1 MLYRYGK
8 HIGKVT
14 EKMDVDRLDQYSDGR
29 TTAAYALEAMEW
41 CLDIGLLNGY
51 GDGTLAPAAPATRG
65 AVAKMTACLLTWIE
79 QQ

>member
-1 MLYRYGK
+1 MWTGWISIRECADY
-8 HIGKVT
+8 
-14 EKMDVDRLDQYSDGR
+14 DQISD
-29 TTAAYALEAMEW
+29 YALEAMEW